1 MPTRYPRFRTDMTSS
16 NEQVVNVENDFTAA
30 SYLGRLCNFTMPQ
43 AAAGAIIHPN
53 NAPPQA
59 SDANNDKNNN
69 KNNKGCM
76 RLYPIS
82 DIPKQKPKKPVWLLR
97 RTCAIMDDQNSPAC
111 GEEGCDT
118 KAHALWK
125 PEEDFDDDNED
136 DASSTTCRFLCMDCQ
151 MRVMFGFSE
160 VEPVPL
166 VAAPLRKP
174 YPNEIE
180 RLKREREKILEEQQR
195 KRKQVRL
202 EQQSRIEEE
211 EDVGAKNTI
220 HHVANGAEMGA
231 ADTEDINR
239 NGMQQAEESDECE
252 TTPFFEQAG
261 GMEGGDGADI
271 ISFHASFVVP
281 IYNWHTEISF
291 FVYFYM
297 NICSIIDNR
306 GAA

>member
-59 SDANNDKNNN
+59 SDANNNKNNN

-174 YPNEIE
+174 YPGEIE
-180 RLKREREKILEEQQR
+180 RQKRERKQILDEQQR
-195 KRKQVRL
+195 KVKHVRF
-202 EQQSRIEEE
+202 EQQNRIEEE
-211 EDVGAKNTI
+211 NEDAENTVHDNI
-220 HHVANGAEMGA
+220 VHNGAEMGTS
-231 ADTEDINR
+231 DTEDMGR
-239 NGMQQAEESDECE
+239 NGKQAEKSNNGE
-252 TTPFFEQAG
+252 TTSVEQVDT
-261 GMEGGDGADI
+261 EGEDDAN
-271 ISFHASFVVP
+271 ISSYNELFVQCVCTCTLPHRKNLMFYLLSFAQLR
-281 IYNWHTEISF
+281 YWQ
-291 FVYFYM
+291 
-297 NICSIIDNR
+297 
-306 GAA
+306 